1 MTPKKLFKD
10 YLKGLASVAQR
21 GDAREES
28 FYPVLAAL
36 VENFATATGYKNA
49 QVTIQPRP
57 TEAGNPDFRVWDG
70 QGEIVGY
77 IEAKHP
83 QENLDRI
90 EGTSQLKRYLGTFPN
105 LVLTNFLEF
114 RLYRNGQRINSAL
127 LAQPV
132 IVHGLKVTPPLQ
144 EPDRTAQLLE
154 QFLDFSLPPS
164 LSAKDLAVALAKRT
178 RFLRDIVLEELK
190 EGNKRLSGFFQAFQK
205 YLVGGL
211 TPEGFSDLYAQTITY
226 GLFASRTRSQNGFSR
241 RSAFENIPRTL
252 GILRELFRF
261 ISLEDLPPQME
272 WIVDDIAHVLAVA
285 DVSAILDQFFKEGKG
300 SDPIVHF
307 YETFL
312 AEYDPNERERRGVYY
327 TPEPVVDY
335 IVRGIHSILKNH
347 FDKPDGLANQGV
359 TLLDPAAGT
368 MTFVARAAQ
377 EAVGEFEQKYGSGA
391 RESLIQDHIL
401 KNFYAF
407 ELMMAPY
414 AVGHLK
420 MALFLENLGHPL
432 SEDERIRFYLT
443 NTLDMSE
450 LEESVLPGLSSLAK
464 ESHLAGEV
472 KKEKPILVILGN
484 PPYSGHSANRGEWIR
499 SLINDYKKM
508 DGKPLD
514 EKQIK
519 WLQDDYVKF
528 LRLPSG
534 K

>member
-178 RFLRDIVLEELK
+178 RFLRDIVLEELQD
-190 EGNKRLSGFFQAFQK
+190 S
-205 YLVGGL
+205 
-211 TPEGFSDLYAQTITY
+211 
-226 GLFASRTRSQNGFSR
+226 
-241 RSAFENIPRTL
+241 
-252 GILRELFRF
+252 
-261 ISLEDLPPQME
+261 
-272 WIVDDIAHVLAVA
+272 
-285 DVSAILDQFFKEGKG
+285 
-300 SDPIVHF
+300 
-307 YETFL
+307 
-312 AEYDPNERERRGVYY
+312 
-327 TPEPVVDY
+327 
-335 IVRGIHSILKNH
+335 SILGGIVIKIG
-347 FDKPDGLANQGV
+347 DLVIDG
-359 TLLDPAAGT
+359 
-368 MTFVARAAQ
+368 
-377 EAVGEFEQKYGSGA
+377 
-391 RESLIQDHIL
+391 
-401 KNFYAF
+401 
-407 ELMMAPY
+407 
-414 AVGHLK
+414 
-420 MALFLENLGHPL
+420 
-432 SEDERIRFYLT
+432 
-443 NTLDMSE
+443 
-450 LEESVLPGLSSLAK
+450 SLAK
-464 ESHLAGEV
+464 DL
-472 KKEKPILVILGN
+472 KNIRYNLYFRKINICMFVIIVFN
-484 PPYSGHSANRGEWIR
+484 I
-499 SLINDYKKM
+499 
-508 DGKPLD
+508 
-514 EKQIK
+514 
-519 WLQDDYVKF
+519 
-528 LRLPSG
+528 
-534 K
+534 